1 MTEVLA
7 GAPDEVVTNAIVQM
21 VSLTPFGH
29 TGNLALITLDNGADH
44 NRPSTFGAAS
54 LTSLSNAID
63 EAQKSDAV
71 AIAVTGKPFIFAAG
85 ADLSAMSF
93 LKDKSQAI
101 AIGDLGHDVFL
112 KLHESKKPT
121 FAFINGLALGGG
133 LEVGLNCHYRTLA
146 STAFTG
152 LPECFLGLVPGWGGA
167 TLLPK
172 LVGPENAVQVIIVNA
187 LNNNTMMKSKDALSL
202 GVVDAVFEPSDFLE
216 NSVKFAANVLNG
228 KNKIER
234 KDFSKDSAA
243 FEKAIAT
250 GKAAVAKKYS
260 GAQIPSPLA
269 ALDLIKAAQSNS
281 VRDGFA
287 AETKVLADL
296 VMSDSLRA
304 SLYSFNLIQKKRKKV
319 EGAPKPALA
328 RKVTKVGVVGAGLM
342 ASQLALLMLRNL
354 KVPVVITDI
363 DQERVDKGLS
373 WIKSEI
379 QKLVDKKRLG
389 SEAATRLLSNISGSV
404 DKKVF
409 ANCDFVIEAIFEEL
423 ALKQKLFKE
432 LEAIIT
438 PECVLATNTSSLSV
452 EAMSEGLKNPE
463 RVVGFHFFNPVAV
476 MPLLEVARTTK
487 TDDATTA
494 TAINV
499 GKELKKTMVIVKD
512 APAFVV
518 NRLLTRFMG
527 EVTDAMDEGTPY
539 EVADAAMA
547 PLGFPMSSLELL
559 GLVGPGVA
567 LHVSETLNKN
577 LGPRY
582 KVSPTMQRFVKE
594 GVKTFYVKDAN
605 GLNIVNPAALAA
617 LEKGN
622 SASTADQ
629 VRKRALEALAT
640 EAKMMLDEGVV
651 ATPQEIDICM
661 LLGSGWP
668 MHLGGI
674 LPYLDRE
681 GISEAVCGVRFHPK
695 SLNNSEIVLA
705 MPPCLIPSSNTTT
718 FLYRCAIVIKALGS
732 GLTHLGS
739 MTVTPTPSR

>member
-1 MTEVLA
+1 MSEATTMV
-7 GAPDEVVTNAIVQM
+7 GAPDEVVTNAILRM

-29 TGNLALITLDNGADH
+29 NGELALITLDNGADH
-44 NRPSTFGAAS
+44 TRPNTFGAAS
-54 LTSLSNAID
+54 LQSLSNAID
-63 EAQKSDAV
+63 EATKSQAV

-85 ADLSAMSF
+85 ADLSAMGF

-101 AIGDLGHDVFL
+101 AIGDLGHEVFL

-146 STAFTG
+146 STAFTA

-172 LVGPENAVQVIIVNA
+172 IIGPENAVQVIISNA

-202 GVVDAVFEPSDFLE
+202 GVVDAVYEPADFLE
-216 NSVKFAANVLNG
+216 KSVKFAADILSG
-228 KNKIER
+228 KKKIER
-234 KDFSKDSAA
+234 KDFSNDTAA
-243 FEKAIAT
+243 YEKAIAT
-250 GKAAVAKKYS
+250 GKAAVAKKYN
-260 GAQIPSPLA
+260 GAEITSPLA
-269 ALDLIKAAQSNS
+269 ALELIKASQKNS

-287 AETKVLADL
+287 SETKVLADL
-296 VMSDSLRA
+296 VMSDPLRA

-354 KVPVVITDI
+354 KVPVVITDL
-363 DQERVDKGLS
+363 DQERVDKGLA
-373 WIKSEI
+373 WIKNEI
-379 QKLVDKKRLG
+379 AKLVEKKRL
-389 SEAATRLLSNISGSV
+389 SPESATRLLGNISGST
-404 DKKVF
+404 DQKVF
-409 ANCDFVIEAIFEEL
+409 ANADFIIEAIFEEL
-423 ALKQKLFKE
+423 SLKQKLFKD

-438 PECVLATNTSSLSV
+438 PECILATNTSSLSV

-463 RVVGFHFFNPVAV
+463 RVIGFHFFNPVAV

-487 TDDATTA
+487 TDDATVA
-494 TAINV
+494 TAINI

-527 EVTDAMDEGTPY
+527 EVTDAIDEGTPY
-539 EVADAAMA
+539 EVADAAMT

-559 GLVGPGVA
+559 GLVGPAVA
-567 LHVSETLNKN
+567 LHVAETLNKN

-582 KVSPTMQRFVKE
+582 KISPTMQRFVKE
-594 GVKTFYVKDAN
+594 GVKTFYIKDAN
-605 GLNIVNPAALAA
+605 GVNAVNPAAISL
-617 LEKGN
+617 LEKG
-622 SASTADQ
+622 SKASTSDQ
-629 VRKRALEALAT
+629 VRRRALEAIAT

-681 GISEAVCGVRFHPK
+681 GISEAVCGARFHPK
-695 SLNNSEIVLA
+695 GVASL
-705 MPPCLIPSSNTTT
+705 P
-718 FLYRCAIVIKALGS
+718 
-732 GLTHLGS
+732 
-739 MTVTPTPSR
+739 